1 MIGEIKIILNNKNII
16 LINNINKVTSFTIIN
31 FKCGHCNFIQS
42 NNWIYINR
50 DNFCKYYN
58 CKYYHKIKTLDINL
72 IKTWFLFE
80 KYIYINHTIKLNKLS
95 ESIFELYCPN
105 KHKINISL
113 TKWKNDINRCNMCNF
128 YNFYKNYD
136 CSILFD
142 NLNNINI
149 TSGIIIPYVCKNN
162 HFINNLT
169 KNNFNNRINNGLNPC
184 SICYKNNVLSNKI
197 LNLKNKLNNN
207 FISLFDNIVKY
218 KCIKCSSIK
227 STKIS
232 NVLNTRFTGV
242 CCTCANPFNLK
253 EIQDKI
259 KNTILL
265 KYNVANV
272 MFDDDIFLKNLKNKY
287 KKKIYS
293 FPSGKTVFIQGYE
306 HFCLNELL
314 HIYNENN
321 IFVNIKDM
329 PKFYYKYNNTKHRYY
344 PDIMIKDI
352 YETYFIEVKSN
363 WTYNL
368 DLNKNICKWRC
379 VINSGFD
386 LIIFIYD
393 SNGIPISIISIN
405 EILQKIENSQMTVE
419 DIRI

>member
-1 MIGEIKIILNNKNII
+1 
-16 LINNINKVTSFTIIN
+16 
-31 FKCGHCNFIQS
+31 
-42 NNWIYINR
+42 
-50 DNFCKYYN
+50 
-58 CKYYHKIKTLDINL
+58 
-72 IKTWFLFE
+72 
-80 KYIYINHTIKLNKLS
+80 
-95 ESIFELYCPN
+95 
-105 KHKINISL
+105 
-113 TKWKNDINRCNMCNF
+113 
-128 YNFYKNYD
+128 
-136 CSILFD
+136 
-142 NLNNINI
+142 
-149 TSGIIIPYVCKNN
+149 
-162 HFINNLT
+162 
-169 KNNFNNRINNGLNPC
+169 
-184 SICYKNNVLSNKI
+184 
-197 LNLKNKLNNN
+197 
-207 FISLFDNIVKY
+207 
-218 KCIKCSSIK
+218 
-227 STKIS
+227 
-232 NVLNTRFTGV
+232 
-242 CCTCANPFNLK
+242 
-253 EIQDKI
+253 
-259 KNTILL
+259 
-265 KYNVANV
+265 